1 MTIDPSK
8 IPGLK
13 IDVESIRSG
22 ASDLSTQAGNM
33 RSSGSTVKSTWAGM
47 SGCYQAPEQET
58 LYAAMNPVETLSGDL
73 ADDLESMASSLG
85 AFADAAEA
93 IKADAVTLQGRAQS
107 FLDTT
112 GADPEWMYDQKNVDA
127 HTDLVEAA
135 SALQVRLWDAER
147 ECANA
152 IRALDGLDS
161 YHADQRSRDDELFYG
176 MSSIPS
182 DAEGL
187 PWGDAVQRRD
197 HCPAKAGT
205 SLWRGVYNDFVLG
218 TINGL
223 TNLFGVS
230 VGGPEGL
237 SFSVDTAAATWQ
249 GMAGLA
255 GFRWDEFGDFE
266 GWSLDNARR
275 SWVAAG
281 QGLVSWDMWKEDP
294 LRALTTNVL
303 NVAMIVATWGAG
315 AAAAGGRAGSA
326 VSRLGRLGRAA
337 AVVDRIM
344 AFMDPLG
351 TVIGVGVSRA
361 GSWVARVT
369 GMRLNLRGLV
379 DAWHRPADVDVPS
392 VEGPGTRPGA
402 GVDVDSVGRID
413 PPGSGVD
420 APSAPDAH
428 VPGARAGVDSVAS
441 DAHASVGD
449 GSGAPRAHDA
459 SVAPDSDAPGAHPG
473 GDAPSAPDAHVPG
486 AHSELGSGA
495 EAGSAHAH
503 GGHAHGGAGTSGSFG
518 AEDGAVPVPGRGSGD
533 DSLHSGAP
541 ADGTVP
547 EVEPRHHTLADGSG
561 QPYDSL
567 YSPEQAQ
574 AHPTTY
580 DLLREYLEPTDGSAP
595 PITHLDGTGVT
606 LDEIREIAGKPLDEL
621 TVGEAR
627 LLEKVNDFRNEH
639 MPELLEKIVD
649 PRHVI
654 NEFGMDQLETWAREG
669 KLDPDMVRRW
679 KDLDNPEPHYGVDS
693 VGGSVAETSTANA
706 DLSTVDSEARPGT
719 PISGKKVELA
729 YGLDYPDSPHT
740 NDIVG
745 DAPSF
750 IEVRF
755 DGAGLGERLY
765 VPDNNLRDVLARV
778 APDVDPNSM
787 LRDCLE
793 QDTRDFLEAN
803 SDRMDEALRPGNP
816 WRGTGFAGAVRRTN
830 IAMPELMIDG
840 RVNLSDL
847 GGAEMW
853 ARGADGS
860 QVLLAVAREGRWV
873 VVS

>member
-85 AFADAAEA
+85 AFADTVEV

-187 PWGDAVQRRD
+187 PWGDAVQRQD

-205 SLWRGVYNDFVLG
+205 SLWRGAYNDFVLG

-237 SFSVDTAAATWQ
+237 SFSADTAAATWQ
-249 GMAGLA
+249 GVAGLA
-255 GFRWDEFGDFE
+255 GFRWDEFGDYE

-351 TVIGVGVSRA
+351 TVIGAGVSRA

-379 DAWHRPADVDVPS
+379 DAWHRPADVDAPHVDVPS
-392 VEGPGTRPGA
+392 THPRSGIDA
-402 GVDVDSVGRID
+402 GSAGRIEL
-413 PPGSGVD
+413 PETTGH
-420 APSAPDAH
+420 APSVHGPHAPD
-428 VPGARAGVDSVAS
+428 ARAGVDSAAP
-441 DAHASVGD
+441 DARASVGD
-449 GSGAPRAHDA
+449 GAG
-459 SVAPDSDAPGAHPG
+459 
-473 GDAPSAPDAHVPG
+473 APSASESHAPGSRPGGEADVDAGTPHT
-486 AHSELGSGA
+486 
-495 EAGSAHAH
+495 H
-503 GGHAHGGAGTSGSFG
+503 GEQPHGGADASDPSGSGGGERGTGDPVDGAGQPDASRDAFNEAHRPNVSHSVDVDADHALAPSPRKPFG
-518 AEDGAVPVPGRGSGD
+518 RNVALEPETVYHVEGRGDFYTDGTGRIVHVEANSAATNGGVINQDLNHPLPNATYTVDGRFHYTTDEYARTVRCQVDRLELAEDGGVRKLHIQNMVGHYGDDLPGTYEGGHLIATQYGGPPESINIVPQLEDVNRGSATANGGQGSFKTFETANRSTPFSNID
-533 DSLHSGAP
+533 IEVAYN
-541 ADGTVP
+541 DG
-547 EVEPRHHTLADGSG
+547 
-561 QPYDSL
+561 Y
-567 YSPEQAQ
+567 
-574 AHPTTY
+574 
-580 DLLREYLEPTDGSAP
+580 
-595 PITHLDGTGVT
+595 TGVPI
-606 LDEIREIAGKPLDEL
+606 DEVPYEISIRAL
-621 TVGEAR
+621 TETGENF
-627 LLEKVNDFRNEH
+627 EKVFENR
-639 MPELLEKIVD
+639 
-649 PRHVI
+649 
-654 NEFGMDQLETWAREG
+654 
-669 KLDPDMVRRW
+669 
-679 KDLDNPEPHYGVDS
+679 
-693 VGGSVAETSTANA
+693 
-706 DLSTVDSEARPGT
+706 
-719 PISGKKVELA
+719 
-729 YGLDYPDSPHT
+729 
-740 NDIVG
+740 
-745 DAPSF
+745 
-750 IEVRF
+750 
-755 DGAGLGERLY
+755 
-765 VPDNNLRDVLARV
+765 
-778 APDVDPNSM
+778 
-787 LRDCLE
+787 
-793 QDTRDFLEAN
+793 
-803 SDRMDEALRPGNP
+803 
-816 WRGTGFAGAVRRTN
+816 
-830 IAMPELMIDG
+830 
-840 RVNLSDL
+840 
-847 GGAEMW
+847 
-853 ARGADGS
+853 
-860 QVLLAVAREGRWV
+860 
-873 VVS
+873 

>member
-85 AFADAAEA
+85 AFADTVEV
-93 IKADAVTLQGRAQS
+93 IKADAVKLQGRAQS

-135 SALQVRLWDAER
+135 GALQVRLWDAER

-205 SLWRGVYNDFVLG
+205 SLWRGAYNDFVLG

-249 GMAGLA
+249 GVAGLA
-255 GFRWDEFGDFE
+255 GFRWDEFGDYE

-315 AAAAGGRAGSA
+315 AAAMGGRAGSA

-351 TVIGVGVSRA
+351 TVIGAGVSRA

-413 PPGSGVD
+413 PPGAGVD
-420 APSAPDAH
+420 APTAPDAH

-449 GSGAPRAHDA
+449 GSGAPRAHDT

-486 AHSELGSGA
+486 AHGAVDSMASESHARG
-495 EAGSAHAH
+495 EHAH
-503 GGHAHGGAGTSGSFG
+503 GSADASDSAGTSGSGGAEHGTGDPVDGEGRPAGPRDAFNEAHRPNVVQSVDVDADHALAPTPRKPFG
-518 AEDGAVPVPGRGSGD
+518 RGVELEPETVYHVDGRGDFYTDGTGRIVHVEANSAATNGGVINQDLNHPLPNATYTVDGRFHYTTDEYARTVRCQVDRLELAEDGGVRKLHIQNMVGHYGDDLPGTYEGGHLIATQYGGPPESINIVPQLEDVNRGSATANGGQGSFKTFETANRSTPFSNID
-533 DSLHSGAP
+533 IEVAYN
-541 ADGTVP
+541 DG
-547 EVEPRHHTLADGSG
+547 
-561 QPYDSL
+561 Y
-567 YSPEQAQ
+567 
-574 AHPTTY
+574 
-580 DLLREYLEPTDGSAP
+580 
-595 PITHLDGTGVT
+595 TGVPI
-606 LDEIREIAGKPLDEL
+606 DEVPYEISIRAL
-621 TVGEAR
+621 TETGE
-627 LLEKVNDFRNEH
+627 NF
-639 MPELLEKIVD
+639 
-649 PRHVI
+649 
-654 NEFGMDQLETWAREG
+654 
-669 KLDPDMVRRW
+669 
-679 KDLDNPEPHYGVDS
+679 
-693 VGGSVAETSTANA
+693 
-706 DLSTVDSEARPGT
+706 
-719 PISGKKVELA
+719 
-729 YGLDYPDSPHT
+729 
-740 NDIVG
+740 
-745 DAPSF
+745 
-750 IEVRF
+750 
-755 DGAGLGERLY
+755 ER
-765 VPDNNLRDVLARV
+765 VFENR
-778 APDVDPNSM
+778 
-787 LRDCLE
+787 
-793 QDTRDFLEAN
+793 
-803 SDRMDEALRPGNP
+803 
-816 WRGTGFAGAVRRTN
+816 
-830 IAMPELMIDG
+830 
-840 RVNLSDL
+840 
-847 GGAEMW
+847 
-853 ARGADGS
+853 
-860 QVLLAVAREGRWV
+860 
-873 VVS
+873 

>member
-249 GMAGLA
+249 GVAGLA

-266 GWSLDNARR
+266 GWSLDNARG

-351 TVIGVGVSRA
+351 TVIGAGVSRA

-402 GVDVDSVGRID
+402 GVDVDSVGRVD
-413 PPGSGVD
+413 PPGSGLD

-449 GSGAPRAHDA
+449 GSGAPRVHDA

-473 GDAPSAPDAHVPG
+473 GDAGV
-486 AHSELGSGA
+486 
-495 EAGSAHAH
+495 EAGAPRVR
-503 GGHAHGGAGTSGSFG
+503 GEHAHGGADASGTSDSGGTEHGAGGSGDGAGRPDDPRDAFNEAHRPNVVQSVDVDADHALAPTPRKPFG
-518 AEDGAVPVPGRGSGD
+518 RGVVLEPETVYHVDGRGDFYTNESGRIVHVEAASAATNGGTINQDLNHPLPNATYTVDGRFHYTTDECARTVRCQVDRLELAEDGGVRKLHIQNMVGHYGDDLPGTYEGGHLIATQYGGPPESINIVPQLEDVNRGSATANGGQGSFKTFETANRSTPFSNID
-533 DSLHSGAP
+533 IEVAYN
-541 ADGTVP
+541 DG
-547 EVEPRHHTLADGSG
+547 
-561 QPYDSL
+561 Y
-567 YSPEQAQ
+567 
-574 AHPTTY
+574 
-580 DLLREYLEPTDGSAP
+580 
-595 PITHLDGTGVT
+595 TGVPI
-606 LDEIREIAGKPLDEL
+606 DEVPYEISIRAL
-621 TVGEAR
+621 TETGE
-627 LLEKVNDFRNEH
+627 NF
-639 MPELLEKIVD
+639 
-649 PRHVI
+649 
-654 NEFGMDQLETWAREG
+654 
-669 KLDPDMVRRW
+669 
-679 KDLDNPEPHYGVDS
+679 
-693 VGGSVAETSTANA
+693 
-706 DLSTVDSEARPGT
+706 
-719 PISGKKVELA
+719 
-729 YGLDYPDSPHT
+729 
-740 NDIVG
+740 
-745 DAPSF
+745 
-750 IEVRF
+750 
-755 DGAGLGERLY
+755 ER
-765 VPDNNLRDVLARV
+765 VFENR
-778 APDVDPNSM
+778 
-787 LRDCLE
+787 
-793 QDTRDFLEAN
+793 
-803 SDRMDEALRPGNP
+803 
-816 WRGTGFAGAVRRTN
+816 
-830 IAMPELMIDG
+830 
-840 RVNLSDL
+840 
-847 GGAEMW
+847 
-853 ARGADGS
+853 
-860 QVLLAVAREGRWV
+860 
-873 VVS
+873 